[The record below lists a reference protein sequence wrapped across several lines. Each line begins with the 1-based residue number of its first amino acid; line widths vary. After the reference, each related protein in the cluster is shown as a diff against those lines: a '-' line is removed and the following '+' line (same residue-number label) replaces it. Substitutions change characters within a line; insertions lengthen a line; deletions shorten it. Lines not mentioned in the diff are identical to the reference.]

1 MAYFA
6 ELDTDMT
13 SAGLRHRGRG
23 SGCSAAARS
32 PASRRSRSGIGA
44 LERGIAQ
51 RKRIIVAPWWVRPAL
66 STRMAIQPVVELVV
80 RRDLRAAL
88 EIARG
93 EQVELT
99 TPQPERR

>member
-1 MAYFA
+1 
-6 ELDTDMT
+6 MT
-13 SAGLRHRGRG
+13 SRGFATD
-23 SGCSAAARS
+23 AAKQLLGGRS
-32 PASRRSRSGIGA
+32 ITKVTPLESGIRA
-44 LERGIAQ
+44 LERGIER

-93 EQVELT
+93 EHVELT
-99 TPQPERR
+99 TPQPK